1 VDLLGLGL
9 KIAPITADLKDKYQI
24 ADDQKG
30 VVIVEVTPNSQ
41 ATERGLKPGDVIVE
55 VQQSAVNSPDDVKK
69 RVEAVRKENR
79 KSVLILVQGHDGLRW
94 VPLPLTNAADRN
106 KKPG

>member
-1 VDLLGLGL
+1 MGLGL
-9 KIAPITADLKDKYQI
+9 KIAPITPDLKEKYQI
-24 ADDQKG
+24 GDNQKG
-30 VVIVEVTPNSQ
+30 VVIVEVAPNSQ

-55 VQQSAVNSPDDVKK
+55 VQQTAVNSPDEVKK
-69 RVEAVRKENR
+69 RIEAVRKENR

-94 VPLPLTNAADRN
+94 VPLPLVNEKDRD